1 MDSIVQVIE
10 NAMAARDPFTVNHQ
24 RRVAQLSS
32 AIAWE
37 MGLKEKQ
44 TRDLMVAARLHDFGK
59 ISVPISIL
67 SKSGKLS
74 DLEMA
79 MIKSHPAV
87 GADLLKPLS
96 LHTATFMIIM
106 QHHERINGSGYPFG
120 LSGEDILLEARIMG
134 VADVVEAMTS
144 HRPYRPSLGIEKAL
158 EEISQQRGTLYDPS
172 VVDALG
178 RLESG
183 NMFGKFF
190 AVKFFREAA

>member
-1 MDSIVQVIE
+1 MESIVQVIE
-10 NAMAARDPFTVNHQ
+10 NAMAARDPFTVTHQ

-44 TRDLMVAARLHDFGK
+44 TRNLMMAARLHDFGK
-59 ISVPISIL
+59 ISLPISIL

-74 DLEMA
+74 GLEMA

-158 EEISQQRGTLYDPS
+158 EEISQHRGTLYDPS

-178 RLESG
+178 RLESK
-183 NMFGKFF
+183 NMFGNFF
-190 AVKFFREAA
+190 IVKVFRDAA

>member
-10 NAMAARDPFTVNHQ
+10 NAMAARDPYTVTHQ

-37 MGLKEKQ
+37 MGLEDKP
-44 TRDLMVAARLHDFGK
+44 TRNLMMAARLHDFGK

-74 DLEMA
+74 VPEMS

-96 LHTATFMIIM
+96 LPTATFMIIM

-120 LSGEDILLEARIMG
+120 LSGEDILLEARILG
-134 VADVVEAMTS
+134 VADVVEAMAS
-144 HRPYRPSLGIEKAL
+144 HRPYRPSLGIEMAL
-158 EEISQQRGTLYDPS
+158 AEISQHRGILYDPS

-178 RLESG
+178 RLKSN
-183 NMFGKFF
+183 NMFGNFF
-190 AVKFFREAA
+190 AVKVFKEAA